1 MDAQKP
7 CSSSEIQLLKL
18 IKGMLVL
25 TNYLHFQESL
35 PLIFYNVRINRAC
48 VCFVNLFP
56 IAEVAHFWASKLA
69 KQLRISN

>member
-1 MDAQKP
+1 MYKKP
-7 CSSSEIQLLKL
+7 CGSSEIQLLTL

-35 PLIFYNVRINRAC
+35 PLINVRVNRAC
-48 VCFVNLFP
+48 ACFVNLFP
-56 IAEVAHFWASKLA
+56 EVAHFWASKLA